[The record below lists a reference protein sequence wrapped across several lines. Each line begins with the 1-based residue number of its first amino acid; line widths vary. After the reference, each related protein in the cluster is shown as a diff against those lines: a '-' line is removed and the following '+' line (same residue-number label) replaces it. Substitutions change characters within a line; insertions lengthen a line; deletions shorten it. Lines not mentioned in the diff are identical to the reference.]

1 MNKMKQHK
9 YVKKNWNTLKKGD
22 KLYLLIPELKDN
34 IIYYSYQESD
44 VITIKEFSSISII
57 RFKYT
62 YKDKRKRVNLGINK
76 LKYELPY
83 LPVEKA
89 TQYARDNKAKF
100 GDIVITY
107 TSAEDLNNIYTE
119 LVSNE
124 IEKQEQIIKE
134 HKKNLNI
141 LHTMQYTKIK

>member
-1 MNKMKQHK
+1 M
-9 YVKKNWNTLKKGD
+9 KKNWNTLKKGD

-34 IIYYSYQESD
+34 TIYYSYQESE

-76 LKYELPY
+76 LKYELLY

-107 TSAEDLNNIYTE
+107 TSPEDLNNIYTE

-134 HKKNLNI
+134 HKKILNI
-141 LHTMQYTKIK
+141 LHTIQYTKIK